1 MMTTDSAV
9 YPTANATF
17 PLPQGKHHRHRSIAV
32 DIPEGVDARVVVSR
46 EDVESARLIVESTWA
61 GEDLVLDDLSVSSG
75 SWYDSLSLVP
85 TSTESSHIVHVV
97 VPLGA
102 RAVPAL
108 YLNSIKT
115 IELAVHPSADDLRFK
130 SVSAKTTEDIIFPSI
145 QAGDVHLETVAGD
158 VKGEFNVSR
167 AIVFRTITGDIDV
180 TVNVVPCHHGHKGN
194 HTHPHKPHNLTE
206 SEHEH
211 EHKHKKDK
219 AHGKHK
225 SKRDVDEDDDEEKP
239 KSRHGWW
246 PFGSDEVED
255 HDDFDVEF
263 DDLDEFEM
271 PPPPSHEPGPHGP
284 PPPPPPPPHGPPP
297 PPHHGGPPP
306 PPPPPPPPHHGG
318 PPPPGPPPHGPK
330 PGKGKGKGKHPH
342 PPHHPPHHGPP
353 PPVFIGGFSNTGSVS
368 LTVHAPHFVSTVIK
382 AISHTGHVTVKDK
395 SFKGLFEAGTFV
407 GNATITVGDD
417 KEVKIIKEVVGE
429 KGGFVKGF
437 VKPKNGTF
445 PHPHPPK
452 KGQKG
457 KKEDEHEHDEGVEV
471 DVDVDFEDM

>member
-17 PLPQGKHHRHRSIAV
+17 PLSQGKHHRHRSIAV

-61 GEDLVLDDLSVSSG
+61 GEDDLVLDDLSVSSG

-85 TSTESSHIVHVV
+85 TSIESSHIVHVV
-97 VPLGA
+97 VPLSA

-115 IELAVHPSADDLRFK
+115 IELAVHPSANDLRFK

-145 QAGDVHLETVAGD
+145 QAGDVHLETIAGD

-167 AIVFRTITGDIDV
+167 AIVFRTMTGDIDV
-180 TVNVVPCHHGHKGN
+180 TVNVVPFHHGHKGN
-194 HTHPHKPHNLTE
+194 HTHGPHKPHNSTE

-219 AHGKHK
+219 AHGNGKHK
-225 SKRDVDEDDDEEKP
+225 SKRDVEEDDDDDEKP

-246 PFGSDEVED
+246 PFGSNEVED
-255 HDDFDVEF
+255 HDDFDAEF
-263 DDLDEFEM
+263 AELDESEL
-271 PPPPSHEPGPHGP
+271 PS
-284 PPPPPPPPHGPPP
+284 PP
-297 PPHHGGPPP
+297 PPHHGGP
-306 PPPPPPPPHHGG
+306 

-330 PGKGKGKGKHPH
+330 PGKGKAPGKGKGKGKHSH

-353 PPVFIGGFSNTGSVS
+353 PPVFIGGFSTTGSVS
-368 LTVHAPHFVSTVIK
+368 LTVHAPHFVSTEIK

-395 SFKGLFEAGTFV
+395 SFKGFFEAGTFV
-407 GNATITVGDD
+407 GNASVTAGDD

-445 PHPHPPK
+445 PHHPHPHPPK
-452 KGQKG
+452 QGE
-457 KKEDEHEHDEGVEV
+457 KEDQDEVEVEV
-471 DVDVDFEDM
+471 DFEEM